1 VAQKPWQETT
11 GYFLAQTCKLLR
23 TRAHA
28 LLEEIG
34 LYRGQ
39 QFVLHALWAEEGIT
53 HSELAERLHVRPAT
67 MTNMLKR
74 MEKAGLVE
82 RRQDMA
88 DQRVSRVFLT
98 DAGRDIREQV
108 EEVWEELEGQ
118 AFVGFSPEE
127 CALFARLLRRIR
139 ENLTDQRRPTE

>member
-1 VAQKPWQETT
+1 MAQKPWQETT
-11 GYFLAQTCKLLR
+11 GYLLAQTCKLLR
-23 TRAHA
+23 ARAHA

-53 HSELAERLHVRPAT
+53 HSKLAERLHVRPAT

-82 RRQDMA
+82 RRQDTA

-98 DAGRDIREQV
+98 DAGRNIREEV
-108 EEVWEELEGQ
+108 EAAWGELEVQ
-118 AFVGFSPEE
+118 AFAGFSPEE
-127 CALFARLLRRIR
+127 CARFARLLRRIR
-139 ENLTDQRRPTE
+139 ENLTYQRRPTG